1 MTVESRWRPRYKA
14 PDPKVM
20 TLVEHLHEL
29 RHRLIISIAAVAVGS
44 VGGWFLAP
52 HVIHLIDMPLCKSF
66 GKQHCSLVVDTVYG
80 AFTLNLKIAIILGFM
95 FALPVTLY
103 QLWAFMAP
111 AFGPGANYWA
121 PIWIISALVLFIA
134 GAGTGYVVIPL
145 ALNFFG
151 KFGGPEITT
160 LVFASK
166 YIGFIALIL
175 LVFGLSFELPLVLV
189 SLTAA
194 GITSSAWLA
203 RKRTHAFF
211 AVFIFSTIATPGA
224 DWISPLVLGGIL
236 YLLYELSILV
246 SRFIGK

>member
-1 MTVESRWRPRYKA
+1 
-14 PDPKVM
+14 M